1 MNRDAPG
8 QHARG
13 THAAAQNERT
23 VRQMR
28 AHAKQHGER
37 ADTHRT
43 PRGAESAMHSQLE
56 HTGGSGRKGLSCG
69 GCARPRVRARAR
81 THRPRKHVRRRT
93 GKQQGTAAQHQQV
106 GTKRT
111 IWSARQCA
119 TAPRPSRSDQENTK
133 QAGTKKHQQR
143 RRHARRQTRQQLT
156 QLNVG
161 YAANQTN
168 SAVRQAR
175 HVHTT
180 VAPSQTPHKQTKRA
194 QRTAPAGNRAARS
207 LE

>member
-1 MNRDAPG
+1 MPQTEPRHQPHSGWSTKRTHRTRGSTRNQRTQRTKRTRSNQMNRDAPG

-69 GCARPRVRARAR
+69 GCARPRVRTRAR
-81 THRPRKHVRRRT
+81 THRPSKHVRRQT

-119 TAPRPSRSDQENTK
+119 TANT
-133 QAGTKKHQQR
+133 
-143 RRHARRQTRQQLT
+143 
-156 QLNVG
+156 
-161 YAANQTN
+161 
-168 SAVRQAR
+168 
-175 HVHTT
+175 
-180 VAPSQTPHKQTKRA
+180 HKQHGTNQVEQPNTGTTNRRPPARA
-194 QRTAPAGNRAARS
+194 HCEHRKEQTHAHAKAS
-207 LE
+207 HT

>member
-1 MNRDAPG
+1 MAMEGAPSPTRAPPKWPAAPHRETKRTHKTRGSTQNQRTQRTKRTRSNQMNRDAPG

-13 THAAAQNERT
+13 THAAAQNGRT

-93 GKQQGTAAQHQQV
+93 GKQQGTAVQHQHV

-111 IWSARQCA
+111 IWSTRQCT
-119 TAPRPSRSDQENTK
+119 TAQPR
-133 QAGTKKHQQR
+133 G
-143 RRHARRQTRQQLT
+143 
-156 QLNVG
+156 
-161 YAANQTN
+161 
-168 SAVRQAR
+168 
-175 HVHTT
+175 
-180 VAPSQTPHKQTKRA
+180 AP
-194 QRTAPAGNRAARS
+194 
-207 LE
+207 

>member
-1 MNRDAPG
+1 MPQTEPRHQPHSGWSTKRTHRTRGSTRNQRTQRTKRTRSNQMNRDAPG

-81 THRPRKHVRRRT
+81 THRPSKHVRLPPNAKTTEHSGPTPTSGHPPGTPPAAITTDPHDANNTLPTGSASTTTTEPQRPRVSLRRD
-93 GKQQGTAAQHQQV
+93 A
-106 GTKRT
+106 
-111 IWSARQCA
+111 I
-119 TAPRPSRSDQENTK
+119 P
-133 QAGTKKHQQR
+133 
-143 RRHARRQTRQQLT
+143 
-156 QLNVG
+156 
-161 YAANQTN
+161 
-168 SAVRQAR
+168 
-175 HVHTT
+175 T
-180 VAPSQTPHKQTKRA
+180 VATC
-194 QRTAPAGNRAARS
+194 AR
-207 LE
+207 LVETRN